1 MNNKEITFF
10 ISSLAGGGAERV
22 CVNIANG
29 LVGRG
34 WKVTIVVL
42 HLEREVYK
50 SELSE
55 AVNLIC
61 LNVTN
66 ARYAP
71 YKLYKFLKDNQISK
85 LVVFNYELTVLLL
98 LVRTI
103 GRLRF
108 KLIARNINSL
118 SEKMQH
124 HGGGVR
130 HKVLYMLMKKV
141 YKQSDHII
149 NQCYAMKDD
158 LLSVLPS
165 VGDKSSVIYN
175 PVNTKVIENTDFS
188 LSNSHD
194 YLLCVGRL
202 EKQKAFHFAIESFAL
217 ISEQHPELRL
227 KIVGKGSLELELR
240 SLCKTLEI
248 ENKVDF
254 EGFNSNI
261 SSYYYNAKATLL
273 TSLYEGF
280 PNVLIESISLGTP
293 VISFN
298 CKSGPSE
305 IIIEGENGVLVD
317 FQDVKGMAVAVNQL
331 LESNYDKKG
340 VISTSLPFSKGTI
353 LEQWEKLIY
362 VY

>member
-1 MNNKEITFF
+1 MENKNITFF

-29 LVGRG
+29 LAERG
-34 WKVTIVVL
+34 WDVSLVVL
-42 HLEREVYK
+42 HLERAVYK
-50 SELSE
+50 NELNDE
-55 AVNLIC
+55 VNLIS
-61 LNVTN
+61 LNAGN

-71 YKLYKFLKDNQISK
+71 YKLYKFLKANKISK
-85 LVVFNYELTVLLL
+85 LVVFNYELAVLLL
-98 LVRTI
+98 FIRSI
-103 GRLRF
+103 GCLRF

-118 SEKMQH
+118 SEKMLH
-124 HGGGVR
+124 HGGGIR

-141 YKQSDHII
+141 YKKSDHII
-149 NQCYAMKDD
+149 NQCYAMRDD
-158 LLSVLPS
+158 LLSVLPD

-175 PVNTKVIENTDFS
+175 PVNTKVIESTNFA
-188 LSNSHD
+188 LSPPHD

-217 ISEQHPELRL
+217 ISEKHPELRL

-240 SLCKTLEI
+240 SLCQTLEI

-305 IIIEGENGVLVD
+305 IIIDGENGFLVG
-317 FQDVKGMAVAVNQL
+317 FQDVNGMAVAVNQL
-331 LESNYDKKG
+331 LESDYDKKG
-340 VISTSLPFSKGTI
+340 VINTSLPFSKDTI